1 MSVRALEEYIKQLNA
16 QGQDKKKKT
25 KQPKPNFLVKHEYQL
40 KEKFGT
46 NIDISKTKKQAKFLL
61 NLILK
66 MNIREY

>member
-16 QGQDKKKKT
+16 QGQDKKKKP

-66 MNIREY
+66 MNIRGY

>member
-16 QGQDKKKKT
+16 HGQDKKKKS

-46 NIDISKTKKQAKFLL
+46 NIDISKTKK
-61 NLILK
+61 
-66 MNIREY
+66 